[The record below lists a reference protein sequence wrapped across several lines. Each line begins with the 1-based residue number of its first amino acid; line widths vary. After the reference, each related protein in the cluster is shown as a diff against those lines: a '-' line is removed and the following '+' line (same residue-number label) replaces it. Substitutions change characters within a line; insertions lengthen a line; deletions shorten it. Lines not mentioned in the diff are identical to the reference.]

1 MDKLH
6 FENKKVGNTD
16 FITKEALFLGF
27 HVITTPLLQI
37 ELLTEFVSR
46 GRQSCYIRL
55 LILPV
60 GKRLVFPLWAVW
72 NKTKYYHHH
81 SDLRYHDSQKGKN
94 HINCGNI
101 KNSWSIY
108 YKKTTKILEKSVLLH
123 RMNSRGEM

>member
-16 FITKEALFLGF
+16 FFTKEALFLGF

-72 NKTKYYHHH
+72 NKTKYYYHH
-81 SDLRYHDSQKGKN
+81 SDLRYHDSQKEKITKIAVTLKIPGAF
-94 HINCGNI
+94 
-101 KNSWSIY
+101 
-108 YKKTTKILEKSVLLH
+108 TTKDYQNTRKSVLFH
-123 RMNSRGEM
+123 MSSRGEM